1 MAGNEGEKG
10 KKRKKEREGR
20 DPRLKWSYYF
30 IMHLSF

>member
-10 KKRKKEREGR
+10 KKRAKEREEGIHEI
-20 DPRLKWSYYF
+20 KWSYYF